1 LTEPTFLDT
10 LGARLRAQGVVRVMR
25 HGAYARFITSS
36 WVYTIGF
43 WMQRIGIGWLT
54 WELTRSGAWLG
65 AVAMAYALPAILL
78 TPFAGAIA
86 DRMDRVRLLS
96 RSQALQFLT
105 GLVLAGFTLADLAGV
120 GLIIVIA
127 FTLGILE
134 SMATPARMTI
144 APNLV
149 PKEDLSGAI
158 GLNAVSFNSATFIGP
173 AIAGA
178 AIASIGIGWTF
189 MISAAAFVPHYL
201 VLMRTTLHTDEHM
214 SRPAQS
220 LIADIIEAVRYL
232 ALHRGIAPV
241 LAAAMVGSLF
251 VRHLP
256 ELMPGFAGDV
266 FNLGPEGLGA
276 LMSAFGAGGMFGSL
290 WMANRNRVQGTT
302 MIFFVGLMGN
312 AVFVFAFASTDIFWV
327 GMASLAMFGFSMSTS
342 GNGSQILIQTAVAG
356 SLRARAMS
364 LYSLTFRGGPAIG
377 ALVFGGLST
386 SFGLQAPVMVGAVI
400 CFVIAAV
407 IMVRRRAEVKSL
419 MEKASSS

>member
-1 LTEPTFLDT
+1 
-10 LGARLRAQGVVRVMR
+10 MR
-25 HGAYARFITSS
+25 HGPYARFITSS

-54 WELTRSGAWLG
+54 WELTHSGAWLG

-96 RSQALQFLT
+96 NSQGLQFLT
-105 GLVLAGFTLADLAGV
+105 GLVLASFTLAGLSGV
-120 GLIIVIA
+120 FLIVVIA
-127 FTLGILE
+127 FILGILE
-134 SMATPARMTI
+134 SIATPARMTI

-149 PKEDLSGAI
+149 PREDLSGAI

-178 AIASIGIGWTF
+178 TIASIGIGWTF
-189 MISAAAFVPHYL
+189 LISATAFVPHFL
-201 VLMRTTLHTDEHM
+201 VLLRTQLHTDEHM
-214 SRPAQS
+214 ERSSQS
-220 LIADIIEAVRYL
+220 LYADIIDALSYL
-232 ALHRGIAPV
+232 IRHRGIAPV
-241 LAAAMVGSLF
+241 LAAAMVGSIS

-266 FNLGPEGLGA
+266 FALGPEGLGA
-276 LMSAFGAGGMFGSL
+276 LMSAFGAGGMLGSF

-302 MIFFVGLMGN
+302 RIFFVGLLGN
-312 AVFVFAFASTDIFWV
+312 AIFVFTFAVTDIFLV
-327 GMASLAMFGFSMSTS
+327 GIAAVALFGFSMSTS
-342 GNGSQILIQTAVAG
+342 GNGSQIMIQTSVRG

-386 SFGLQAPVMVGAVI
+386 IFGLQAPVMAGASI
-400 CFVIAAV
+400 CFILAVV
-407 IMVRRRAEVKSL
+407 IMVRHQSTVRTL
-419 MEKASSS
+419 MEVNPQRS